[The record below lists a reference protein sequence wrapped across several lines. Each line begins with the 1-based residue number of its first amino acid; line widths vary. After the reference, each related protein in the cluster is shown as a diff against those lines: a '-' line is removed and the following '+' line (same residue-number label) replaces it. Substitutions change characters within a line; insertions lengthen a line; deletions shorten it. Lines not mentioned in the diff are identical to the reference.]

1 MKDTQRDGRFLIVVG
16 LIINS
21 IHRSINCWVLFKAQV
36 IFNRGCLVS
45 YAVSTA
51 PALGLQTS
59 PAENQK
65 EQRGGSNLS
74 TPTGVYSFL
83 WL

>member
-16 LIINS
+16 LINS

-45 YAVSTA
+45 
-51 PALGLQTS
+51 
-59 PAENQK
+59 
-65 EQRGGSNLS
+65 
-74 TPTGVYSFL
+74 
-83 WL
+83 